1 MTRCVESVNFFTADY
16 SGSPPPLIPISY
28 PDLSSL
34 PEIPDLVMVCV
45 AASRVPSVLEECA
58 RINIRHIHILSS
70 GFKEIGT
77 AAGEKAE
84 RQLAE
89 IAEEKGLLII
99 GPNCMGPYCP
109 ASRLTA
115 WGAIP
120 GQTGSI
126 GIISQ
131 SGTIAQRMTEM
142 MCSLGVGVE
151 KAVSIGNATV
161 LTHRDFLAYMVEDPN
176 IRVIAMYIEGLKDG
190 KSLLDMTRK
199 ATKIKPVVIWKGGE
213 SQVGA
218 STISSHTGKM
228 AGKRHIWEAFF
239 RQSGAV
245 RAKTLEEWADATVA
259 LNLLYPPEGKGVF
272 LIGGGG
278 GHAVVNGDTFIREG
292 FDIPALSDATME
304 RLRQI
309 VPAVGSIA
317 GNPLDQFRIFQ
328 DSGHLSEIL
337 ELGYRDP
344 EISLMVIDRLIPRS
358 AYHLPDLPDST
369 PEVIDFLNKNRRR
382 KPTVFT
388 VETDGGDDAL
398 AAKGTAMRAQLCAA
412 GIPAFP
418 STVRAARALSHLCY
432 HHAKNPNPE

>member
-1 MTRCVESVNFFTADY
+1 MKFKPYDLDQFFKPKSIAIVGASTKTIELGGMSFLSRLMQAGFPGKLY
-16 SGSPPPLIPISY
+16 PIHPSAKEILGLPVY

-151 KAVSIGNATV
+151 KAVSI
-161 LTHRDFLAYMVEDPN
+161 
-176 IRVIAMYIEGLKDG
+176 
-190 KSLLDMTRK
+190 
-199 ATKIKPVVIWKGGE
+199 
-213 SQVGA
+213 
-218 STISSHTGKM
+218 
-228 AGKRHIWEAFF
+228 
-239 RQSGAV
+239 
-245 RAKTLEEWADATVA
+245 
-259 LNLLYPPEGKGVF
+259 
-272 LIGGGG
+272 
-278 GHAVVNGDTFIREG
+278 
-292 FDIPALSDATME
+292 
-304 RLRQI
+304 
-309 VPAVGSIA
+309 
-317 GNPLDQFRIFQ
+317 
-328 DSGHLSEIL
+328 
-337 ELGYRDP
+337 
-344 EISLMVIDRLIPRS
+344 
-358 AYHLPDLPDST
+358 
-369 PEVIDFLNKNRRR
+369 
-382 KPTVFT
+382 
-388 VETDGGDDAL
+388 
-398 AAKGTAMRAQLCAA
+398 
-412 GIPAFP
+412 
-418 STVRAARALSHLCY
+418 
-432 HHAKNPNPE
+432 